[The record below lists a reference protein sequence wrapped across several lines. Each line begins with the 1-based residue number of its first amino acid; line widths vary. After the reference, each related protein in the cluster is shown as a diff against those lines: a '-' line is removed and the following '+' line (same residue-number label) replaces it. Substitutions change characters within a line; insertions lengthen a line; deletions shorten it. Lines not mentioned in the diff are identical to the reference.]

1 MPDRASAVDRVLA
14 QRLTTQGLTGRP
26 FTTPAEAV
34 RHLLA
39 VQAQDA
45 PLARWSLSL
54 RSGGPDD
61 ASVRAAVDDGTLVR
75 THLLRPTWHYVAV
88 EDLRWLLDLTA
99 PKVLRTMGSR
109 MRVLGLEDPA
119 VVRREVDALLRLLA
133 GHPLTRRQIVG
144 AVGREDLKGER
155 LGFVIGVAELEG
167 LVCSGPLDRGQ
178 HTYALVEERV
188 PPAKPK
194 DREEAL
200 RELVLRFF
208 SGHGPASVAH
218 LVRWSTLTKR
228 EVVAALDDLGDR
240 LERTDVNGEPHW
252 CVAEP
257 ADAAAAGGAFLLPVF
272 DEVYLTYPSSNFP
285 RVPDHPWG
293 ERNQSFAESG
303 GGVVVHDR
311 RDVGW
316 WKRTEAGPV
325 TRLTLGIADSIDA
338 AARDKVEA
346 QGHALAAYTGRTL
359 ELVRQP

>member
-1 MPDRASAVDRVLA
+1 MPDRAFTLDRVLA
-14 QRLTTQGLTGRP
+14 LRLSTQGLTGP
-26 FTTPAEAV
+26 GFITPAEAV

-61 ASVRAAVDDGTLVR
+61 NSVRAAVDDGTLVR

-88 EDLRWLLDLTA
+88 EDLRWLVGLTG

-109 MRVLGLEDPA
+109 MRALGLEDPA
-119 VVRREVDALLRLLA
+119 VVRREVDSLVRRLA
-133 GHPLTRRQIVG
+133 GHPLTRRQIVN

-188 PPAKPK
+188 PPATPK
-194 DREEAL
+194 DRDEAN
-200 RELVLRFF
+200 RELVVRFF
-208 SGHGPASVAH
+208 TGHGPASVAH

-252 CVAEP
+252 CAPEA
-257 ADAAAAGGAFLLPVF
+257 ADAAAPGGAFLLPVF
-272 DEVYLTYPSSNFP
+272 DEAYLTYPSSNFP
-285 RVPDHPWG
+285 RLPDHPWG
-293 ERNQSFAESG
+293 ERHQSFAESG
-303 GGVVVHDR
+303 GGVVVHDL
-311 RDVGW
+311 RDAGW
-316 WKRTEAGPV
+316 WKRTEAGAL
-325 TRLTLGIADSIDA
+325 TRLRLGLAGSLDA
-338 AARDKVEA
+338 AARDQVEA
-346 QGHALAAYTGRTL
+346 QGDALASYTGRTL
-359 ELVRQP
+359 ELVPQR